1 MVRAGVRV
9 QVRAVVRVVRP
20 LERIKHSNNRKYPLK
35 YASKPFFSYLRNKR
49 KVKESVAALK
59 REDDSVTVGGGET
72 AEELSSFFSS
82 VFTNESFGPLEE
94 HCYMKS
100 ENYSE
105 IRKKKKKKRGGG
117 T

>member
-1 MVRAGVRV
+1 MNLNDKDWSSFDDTPSPVNLSLALGR
-9 QVRAVVRVVRP
+9 Q
-20 LERIKHSNNRKYPLK
+20 RKYEKSEISAKVKYEKKITSSLK

-82 VFTNESFGPLEE
+82 AFTNESFGPLEE
-94 HCYMKS
+94 HC
-100 ENYSE
+100 
-105 IRKKKKKKRGGG
+105 
-117 T
+117 